1 MSSPTPRVGS
11 SESLRR
17 VTRALADAPCGAVI
31 VTGPVGPVGVV
42 TDNDV
47 VLAIAL
53 GIDLDRIRA
62 GDAMQPIPPLVR
74 PEDAPTEVAEV
85 MVRFGLHHVAVLHD
99 EGGFHLASSFEVLR
113 ALRSMQDAGLSSGS
127 AVSPR
132 ARS

>member
-1 MSSPTPRVGS
+1 MSSATPRVGS
-11 SESLRR
+11 SETLRT

-53 GIDLDRIRA
+53 GIDPDRIRA
-62 GDAMQPIPPLVR
+62 SDAMQPIPHVVKA
-74 PEDAPTEVAEV
+74 EDAPTEVAQV
-85 MVRFGLHHVAVLHD
+85 MVRLGLHHVAVLDD
-99 EGGFHLASSFEVLR
+99 ESGVHLASSLEVLR

-127 AVSPR
+127 
-132 ARS
+132 